1 MSLRLR
7 LFLFLGF
14 VTLITTGVAV
24 WEIRAY
30 EIARAHVKRLLPQ
43 DKELIHAGNQLA
55 LTIAGAAV
63 VDLLLLALA
72 SYFAHRWVIA
82 PLYRMRNDLN
92 KVASGELKLGIRI
105 TGPSEIAETSKAA
118 EGMRRSLVDQ
128 IQLTRS
134 AESSIASDAKVTHEV
149 RNALATKFK
158 RSDIHPL
165 EVYDIYQ
172 AAEGVASGD
181 WWDIFSNGRSHVVVQ
196 VDVQGHDASS
206 AIAGLQSKAVFA
218 TAVTSEIDIHRIVK
232 AVSDQLAD
240 VEAKIATA
248 FVMEIPVDPKAPV
261 RWISAGHPPAIV
273 LNPDGTHKL
282 LNPTGPMLAGF
293 GQVWDIKQ
301 FLFEPGMRIL
311 ITSDGLLEL
320 RNQKKEFFEVD
331 GLLTAVSEL
340 SDNDGPREIIERIT
354 VAMKDFAAHDELNQW
369 IHEDVTVVA
378 IAREHK

>member
-1 MSLRLR
+1 MSLRRR

-14 VTLITTGVAV
+14 VTLVTTSVAA

-30 EIARAHVKRLLPQ
+30 EIARTHVKKLLPQ
-43 DKELIHAGNQLA
+43 DEELIHAGNQLA
-55 LTIAGAAV
+55 VTIAGAAV
-63 VDLLLLALA
+63 VDLILLALA
-72 SYFAHRWVIA
+72 SYFAHRWVIV
-82 PLYRMRNDLN
+82 PLYKMRNDLN
-92 KVASGELKLGIRI
+92 KVARGELKRGIRI

-128 IQLTRS
+128 IQRTRS
-134 AESSIASDAKVTHEV
+134 AESSIASDAKVTYEV

-172 AAEGVASGD
+172 PAEGVASGD
-181 WWDIFSNGRSHVVVQ
+181 WWDIFSNERSHVVVQ

-218 TAVTSEIDIHRIVK
+218 TAVNSEIDIHRIVK

-248 FVMEIPVDPKAPV
+248 FVMEIPADPKAPV

-293 GQVWDIKQ
+293 GKVWDIKQ

-311 ITSDGLLEL
+311 ITSDGSLEL
-320 RNQKKEFFEVD
+320 RNQEKEFFEVD
-331 GLLTAVSEL
+331 GLLSAVSDL
-340 SDNDGPREIIERIT
+340 SDNEGPREIIERIN
-354 VAMKDFAAHDELNQW
+354 VAMKDFAAHDELNHW

-378 IAREHK
+378 IARGKA